1 MITPRSKRG
10 LRMTA
15 LCFGLVIGASPLLA
29 DPPEITLNGSDA
41 KISLPDAAGGQS
53 FRVLERSEDFFNW
66 EPVAR
71 DYGNGWE
78 NIFPFTL
85 PVSPTGPGQILTDAI
100 NVDRRFYRVGQ
111 SSGTSL
117 TNEHAASRF
126 LQQATFGPTRTMISS
141 FPGVGSLSGF
151 NDPPY
156 TFYQQWIDAEIAKSP
171 TLLRVFW
178 RERSD
183 PSYVQGADPYEVAH
197 NATHGQQFSYYV
209 GTVANQTPNNEIT
222 PTHSKEAIWHH
233 AAMTADDALRQRAA
247 WAISQTF
254 VVSTV
259 GMTQTDIGESW
270 LKYYDIFLR
279 HTFGNFRDIVEEV
292 TYSPLMGYY
301 LSYQGNAKAN
311 LSAGTFPDENYARE
325 IMQLFTIGLWLL
337 NQDGTPALDGNG
349 NPVPTYDNDD
359 IFEIAKIFTGLRLET
374 TRTNIEI
381 RGTSNRIDPMRT
393 HIWRHDF
400 TTKTLLDYDGPEGP
414 LTRPTIVAATQDDA
428 GLRQEIGSFLDHL
441 FNHPN
446 TPPFLARNLIQRM
459 TASNP
464 SPNYIKAVAD
474 AFTHGHYNG
483 VGSMARGDMS
493 AVFRAI
499 LLHPE
504 AREVTLSGDTAHGKL
519 REPLIRLLSYAR
531 AFEIA
536 PHSDPLENPYG
547 IVAFKNIA
555 NETAQQPFKS
565 PSVFNYYLPSFQPT
579 GSILDRNLFAPE
591 FQIHNDVTAL
601 SLQNAI
607 RELTL
612 SGIGLI
618 LGTHKLK
625 SNLDLTHEISL
636 AEDTV
641 AGHDALLD
649 HLELMLTPGRLS
661 VTNRATLFTAIDT
674 INGDTP
680 EQREDRVEMALQL
693 FGLLP
698 EFNIIQ

>member
-1 MITPRSKRG
+1 
-10 LRMTA
+10 
-15 LCFGLVIGASPLLA
+15 
-29 DPPEITLNGSDA
+29 
-41 KISLPDAAGGQS
+41 
-53 FRVLERSEDFFNW
+53 
-66 EPVAR
+66 
-71 DYGNGWE
+71 
-78 NIFPFTL
+78 
-85 PVSPTGPGQILTDAI
+85 
-100 NVDRRFYRVGQ
+100 
-111 SSGTSL
+111 
-117 TNEHAASRF
+117 
-126 LQQATFGPTRTMISS
+126 
-141 FPGVGSLSGF
+141 
-151 NDPPY
+151 
-156 TFYQQWIDAEIAKSP
+156 
-171 TLLRVFW
+171 
-178 RERSD
+178 
-183 PSYVQGADPYEVAH
+183 
-197 NATHGQQFSYYV
+197 
-209 GTVANQTPNNEIT
+209 
-222 PTHSKEAIWHH
+222 

-279 HTFGNFRDIVEEV
+279 HTFGNFRDIIEEV

-337 NQDGTPALDGNG
+337 NQDGTLALDGNG

-381 RGTSNRIDPMRT
+381 RGTTNRIDPMRT
-393 HIWRHDF
+393 NILLHDF

-483 VGSMARGDMS
+483 VGTMARGDMS

-555 NETAQQPFKS
+555 NETAQEPFKS
-565 PSVFNYYLPSFQPT
+565 PSVFNYYLPGFQPT

-607 RELTL
+607 RELVL
-612 SGIGLI
+612 SGIDGT
-618 LGTHKLK
+618 LGTTKLE

-661 VTNRATLFTAIDT
+661 ATNRATLFTAIDT
-674 INGDTP
+674 INGDTT